1 MTNKKTKVPTADKK
15 KRGIGHWLINIL
27 LLLMLVVGL
36 LLVFSGP
43 IKNKVV
49 KNMTKEQTIET
60 MTPKKIKQNQK
71 KEANFDFDSVESISL
86 QSVAEAVVKL
96 KEETANSGTE
106 AKAEGS
112 TNETNADNVQF
123 NGLGGIAIP
132 AVGLNLPIF
141 KGVSNY
147 SLIVGAG
154 TMKEDQQMGHGNYA
168 LASHHMLE
176 PELLFGPLL
185 NVSLGQSIYLTD
197 LDYVY
202 QYDISYKEYVAP
214 NRTDLIEDVDD
225 ETLLTLVT
233 CDATGANRL
242 VVQAKY
248 VGKNPMKKA
257 PEEAINTFNIKNNN
271 YE

>member
-1 MTNKKTKVPTADKK
+1 MTNKKTQVSPAKKK
-15 KRGIGHWLINIL
+15 KRGLGHWLINIIL
-27 LLLMLVVGL
+27 FLMLVIGL

-43 IKNKVV
+43 IKNRIV
-49 KNMTKEQTIET
+49 KNMTKEHTIET
-60 MTPKKIKQNQK
+60 MTPKKIKENQK

-86 QSVAEAVVKL
+86 QSVAEAVAKL
-96 KEETANSGTE
+96 KEETANNKQEAETE
-106 AKAEGS
+106 NGVS
-112 TNETNADNVQF
+112 PDSIQF
-123 NGLGGIAIP
+123 NGVGGIAIP

-185 NVSLGQSIYLTD
+185 NVSLGQSVYLTD

-202 QYDISYKEYVAP
+202 HYEISYKEYVAP

-225 ETLLTLVT
+225 DTLLTLVT

-248 VGKNPMKKA
+248 VGKSAMKKA
-257 PEEAINTFNIKNNN
+257 PEEAINTFNLKNNN